1 MGHAGK
7 LVKVAAGIMNTHSS
21 VADGRMEILAA
32 HGAACGAGPELVEQ
46 ILESITV
53 DQALEYMEQVPG
65 LGQAVMDRVIR
76 RMDGCLRRR
85 AGKAMKIEA
94 VVFTNARG
102 ILGRTKGA
110 DGLIEKIKAG
120 G

>member
-1 MGHAGK
+1 
-7 LVKVAAGIMNTHSS
+7 
-21 VADGRMEILAA
+21 MEHENKTRIPAWLR
-32 HGAACGAGPELVEQ
+32 P
-46 ILESITV
+46 ST
-53 DQALEYMEQVPG
+53 
-65 LGQAVMDRVIR
+65 IR

-85 AGKAMKIEA
+85 AGTAMKIEA

-102 ILGRTKGA
+102 LLGRTKGA